1 MVQIIF
7 FSSDGFLG
15 PLYLILHWWNTNIQ
29 RPQSSKFSWNKDW
42 IMVWCLVSEN
52 NNCEKTLKISTT
64 VLFPSFFQKNSRFI
78 NVWPILFFKQ
88 ANLSWLFSYIYHWS
102 DLIDRSDIN
111 FNQTSGY
118 FFCLFACIGHRWR
131 WWSSLK
137 KTIETKIF
145 KTPSDEA
152 MKQWRWNPSSSLQFG
167 RISLSLHIHF
177 FLSSFYPLL
186 IIIS

>member
-1 MVQIIF
+1 
-7 FSSDGFLG
+7 
-15 PLYLILHWWNTNIQ
+15 
-29 RPQSSKFSWNKDW
+29 
-42 IMVWCLVSEN
+42 MVWCLVSEN

-88 ANLSWLFSYIYHWS
+88 ANLSWLFLIFTT

-118 FFCLFACIGHRWR
+118 FSFCLFFSF
-131 WWSSLK
+131 WSS
-137 KTIETKIF
+137 
-145 KTPSDEA
+145 
-152 MKQWRWNPSSSLQFG
+152 MKMMIITEENHWNKNLQNPLRWRWNPSSSLQFG

-177 FLSSFYPLL
+177 FLSFYPLL